1 MTETIAGRRR
11 LGRGLEA
18 LLGPPREEAERGG
31 RRRVRRRPL
40 TRGQCATTPQAP
52 GGRARV
58 AARGKALGRARA
70 RAARPRRPARRG
82 GGRQGSRRP
91 GALGTRRR
99 GSGAGRPGAG
109 PAAAVEAGA
118 RAGSRSAPHRG
129 RAAPA
134 PRHRCARHA
143 PGERE
148 GADPPPFLFERR
160 PRAPA
165 RADSGSAVRRM
176 KHKSVTIVVHTDGEL
191 ESRQYRVPLWAF
203 GIGKWTAGGIAVLVV
218 LFFLFAGP
226 ITRNA
231 VRAQLLDRRVARLEE
246 ENGRVQQ
253 LAAALNRAEANYQ
266 ELRQLLGV
274 KAPPEKVVARPDL
287 PRALTVR
294 ARAPGAPPR
303 FASDSATPLHWP
315 LADGGFLTRGQ
326 VGPGDPAE
334 SHPGIDI
341 AVPTGTAV
349 RAAAAGV
356 VAQAGTDPAY
366 GLFVLLR
373 HTAGYETM
381 YGHASRLVV
390 REGDSVVAG
399 QVIALSGSSGRS
411 TAPHLHFEIR
421 REGKS
426 LDPLTVVKQEN

>member
-1 MTETIAGRRR
+1 
-11 LGRGLEA
+11 
-18 LLGPPREEAERGG
+18 
-31 RRRVRRRPL
+31 
-40 TRGQCATTPQAP
+40 
-52 GGRARV
+52 
-58 AARGKALGRARA
+58 
-70 RAARPRRPARRG
+70 
-82 GGRQGSRRP
+82 
-91 GALGTRRR
+91 
-99 GSGAGRPGAG
+99 
-109 PAAAVEAGA
+109 
-118 RAGSRSAPHRG
+118 
-129 RAAPA
+129 
-134 PRHRCARHA
+134 
-143 PGERE
+143 
-148 GADPPPFLFERR
+148 
-160 PRAPA
+160 
-165 RADSGSAVRRM
+165 
-176 KHKSVTIVVHTDGEL
+176 
-191 ESRQYRVPLWAF
+191 
-203 GIGKWTAGGIAVLVV
+203 
-218 LFFLFAGP
+218 
-226 ITRNA
+226 
-231 VRAQLLDRRVARLEE
+231 
-246 ENGRVQQ
+246 
-253 LAAALNRAEANYQ
+253 

-303 FASDSATPLHWP
+303 FASDSATPLYWP

-399 QVIALSGSSGRS
+399 QVIALSGRYGGASAPTSASRSRRRAWCTATSRPSACSCRRAARS
-411 TAPHLHFEIR
+411 TGWCGWARPPWSPRRWRRRARRGLTKQQQISTRQRFPHVDCLSRYHI
-421 REGKS
+421 
-426 LDPLTVVKQEN
+426 